1 MSPGSNKH
9 ARFHTSA
16 VNGHSLRF
24 KYSATAMSW
33 VTIIWSMSAAISLT
47 LGAIHVVVWLQDRKA
62 WENLMFSI
70 TALAVAGI
78 AACEMGLMHT
88 DSIERFGA
96 LMRWGHV
103 PLFVLVAGIVGF
115 VSLYFGTG
123 RWWLGCAA
131 VGIRLVSLILN
142 FIFEPN
148 LNYREISALKQVA
161 FLGDRVWVV
170 AQSVPSHLTR
180 IVELSSLL
188 VLIFVVDAFLT
199 LWRKGGREARRRAAV
214 VGGSITV
221 FIIVAAVI
229 GSLIHTGV
237 LHTPY
242 LVSLPFLAI
251 VLAMGYEL
259 SRDVVHAARM
269 ADELRENAESMS
281 LAAGAA
287 QLALWRWDI
296 PRDVV
301 WFSPDG
307 RRLYGIPEGDVISL
321 PRFLDTL
328 HPDDREATRQAV
340 MRSLEGNGAFRAEY
354 RVVLP
359 GGVVRWIG
367 ARGKVEFNGSSAPVR
382 MRGVSLDITERKV
395 VELEAGQHRAEL
407 THLTRV
413 TTLSELSGSL
423 AHELNQ
429 PLAIILSNAQAAQR
443 LLVQAPPDVAEV
455 RDILTDI
462 VAEDRRA
469 GEVIQR
475 LRALLK
481 RGEPVQLPLSLND
494 VITEVLHLIN
504 AELIG
509 RGVTV
514 VCDLA
519 ADLPQISGD
528 RVQLQQV
535 VLNLILNGTD
545 AMSANAPGARR
556 LHVTTARH
564 DNAVRASVHDEG
576 CGLPADVER
585 IFEPFF
591 TTKAKGLGLGL
602 AICRSII
609 GAHQGR
615 LWAEP
620 CPERGA
626 IFYLEVPAMQTS
638 PT

>member
-1 MSPGSNKH
+1 MDG
-9 ARFHTSA
+9 T
-16 VNGHSLRF
+16 
-24 KYSATAMSW
+24 SW
-33 VTIIWSMSAAISLT
+33 VTIIWSMSAAMSLT
-47 LGAIHVVVWLQDRKA
+47 LGAVHVVVWLQDRRA
-62 WENLMFSI
+62 WANFAFSM
-70 TALAVAGI
+70 TALAVAIFG
-78 AACEMGLMHT
+78 ACEFGLMHT
-88 DSIERFGA
+88 DSVDRFGA

-103 PLFVLVAGIVGF
+103 PLFALVAGVVGF
-115 VSLYFGTG
+115 VGSYFGTG
-123 RWWLGCAA
+123 RWWLGYAA
-131 VGIRLVSLILN
+131 VGVRLVSLVLN
-142 FIFEPN
+142 FIFAPN
-148 LNYREISALKQVA
+148 LNYREISGLKQIE

-170 AQSVPSHLTR
+170 AQGVPSHWTR
-180 IVELSSLL
+180 IAELSSLL
-188 VLIFVVDAFLT
+188 VLIFVVDASLA

-214 VGGSITV
+214 VGGSITLFV
-221 FIIVAAVI
+221 VIAAVVA
-229 GSLIHTGV
+229 SLVHTGL
-237 LHTPY
+237 LHIPY
-242 LVSLPFLAI
+242 LLSFPFLAI
-251 VLAMGYEL
+251 VMAMGYEL
-259 SRDVVHAARM
+259 SRDMIRAARM

-296 PRDVV
+296 VHDVIWV
-301 WFSPDG
+301 SPYG
-307 RRLYGIPEGDVISL
+307 RHLYGIPEGDSISL

-340 MRSLEGNGAFRAEY
+340 RRSLEDTGGFRAEY
-354 RVVLP
+354 RVMLP

-367 ARGKVEFNGSSAPVR
+367 AQGKVEFNGSRAPVR
-382 MRGVSLDITERKV
+382 MRGVSIDVTERKAA
-395 VELEAGQHRAEL
+395 ELEAGQHRAEL
-407 THLTRV
+407 MHLTRV

-455 RDILTDI
+455 REILTDI

-481 RGEPVQLPLSLND
+481 RGETVLLPLSLND
-494 VITEVLHLIN
+494 VITEVLQLTN
-504 AELIG
+504 AELIE

-514 VCDLA
+514 VRNLG
-519 ADLPQISGD
+519 ADLPTIGGD

-535 VLNLILNGTD
+535 VLNLILNGAD
-545 AMSANAPGARR
+545 AMTVNASGARR

-564 DNAVRASVHDEG
+564 NNAVRASVRDEG

-585 IFEPFF
+585 LFEAFF
-591 TTKAKGLGLGL
+591 TTKAQGLGLGL

-609 GAHQGR
+609 IAHQGR

-620 CPERGA
+620 HPERGA
-626 IFYLEVPAMQTS
+626 IFYLEVPAMDTS